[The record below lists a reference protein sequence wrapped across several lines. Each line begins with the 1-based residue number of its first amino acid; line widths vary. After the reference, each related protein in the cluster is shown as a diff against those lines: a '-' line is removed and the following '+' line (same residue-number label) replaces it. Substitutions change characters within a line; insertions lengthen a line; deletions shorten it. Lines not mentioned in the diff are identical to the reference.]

1 MYGVVYKAIFTP
13 TNEVIAV
20 KKIKLKTDSEGL
32 LEITTIREISVLRE
46 IGENRNVV

>member
-1 MYGVVYKAIFTP
+1 MYGVVYKAIYMP

-20 KKIKLKTDSEGL
+20 KKIKLSTESEGL
-32 LEITTIREISVLRE
+32 LQSTTIREISLLRE